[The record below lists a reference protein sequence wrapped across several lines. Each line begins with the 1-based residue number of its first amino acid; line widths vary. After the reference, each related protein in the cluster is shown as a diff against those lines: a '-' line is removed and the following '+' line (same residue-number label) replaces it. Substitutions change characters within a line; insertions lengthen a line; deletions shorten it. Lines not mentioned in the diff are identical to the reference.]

1 MSRDYGRVY
10 TAFWKSADI
19 RGLSTAGKLL
29 ANYLITSPHSNMI
42 GAYLLPDAYIAD
54 DLDWTVEMARESIH
68 ELEEIEFCQR
78 FADGRHI
85 VICKFL
91 SWNPIEN
98 PNVAKAAGRLFEQLP
113 PDVAMSHVLDGFK
126 AHQDHIDKG
135 VDGGLAYLCG
145 LLPKGLPKGFAK
157 PFRNQ
162 EQEQD
167 PEQEQEPEQE
177 LARSAHADELAAI
190 QAYNAVA
197 EESGWP
203 IAQRSTEKRR
213 RAITRR
219 LQDCGGI
226 DGWHTAM
233 AKARASPFLRG
244 EKGRGKDH
252 TGWAPDLDFFL
263 QESSFTKLM
272 EGKYDDRSINQE
284 PTGFDAITA
293 GAMASAFRA

>member
-1 MSRDYGRVY
+1 MSRDYGRVS
-10 TAFWKSADI
+10 TAFWKSEAI
-19 RGLSTAGKLL
+19 RSLGDRGKLL
-29 ANYLITSPHSNMI
+29 ANYLITNPHSNMI

-54 DLDWTVEMARESIH
+54 DLDWTVETVRTTLS
-68 ELEEIEFCQR
+68 ELFAKGFAQR
-78 FADGRHI
+78 FGDGRHI
-85 VICKFL
+85 VVCKFL
-91 SWNPIEN
+91 DWNPIEN
-98 PNVAKAAGRLFEQLP
+98 SNVGKAVLKHFDQLP
-113 PDVAMSHVLDGFK
+113 NDDALIHVINGLKQYAKHFPD
-126 AHQDHIDKG
+126 
-135 VDGGLAYLCG
+135 GLETLSER
-145 LLPKGLPKGFAK
+145 LPK

-162 EQEQD
+162 EQEQ
-167 PEQEQEPEQE
+167 EQEPEPEQDQEPDQE
-177 LARSAHADELAAI
+177 LARSAHADEAAAI

-219 LQDCGGI
+219 LRDCGGI
-226 DGWHTAM
+226 DGWRTAM

-272 EGKYDDRSINQE
+272 EGKYDDRSSNQE